1 MRCRKDYTSAARQGG
16 TVLGCAV
23 FVLICVTGGAR
34 AGDYRAFS
42 EAMAEAATS
51 MRGAAFY
58 LRTKNTMM
66 GGFELD
72 GLAVV
77 WADIVKR
84 YAGSPPDIYADEPK
98 WRATLDDV
106 SANLAKARAAAAKGD
121 VAASKGGVEAMR
133 KALAD
138 LRRRNGVYV
147 FEDCV
152 AEMRE
157 AFGRLFVYRRKPP
170 DFSSPEQ
177 VDKVKATAAV
187 AEYVFRRC
195 YDTAPASYRA
205 DEMFQRL
212 FAQSFKDFSE
222 LPGAIKRRNTREL
235 VDLLRQIVSYLH
247 LMFVRFG

>member
-1 MRCRKDYTSAARQGG
+1 VIRRRGSTFTARQLGI
-16 TVLGCAV
+16 VLGCAV
-23 FVLICVTGGAR
+23 FVLTSVTGGTR
-34 AGDYRAFS
+34 AGEYRDFS
-42 EAMAEAATS
+42 DAMTEAATG

-77 WADIVKR
+77 WTAIVKR
-84 YAGSPPDIYADEPK
+84 YAGSPPDIYADDPK
-98 WRATLDDV
+98 WRATLDEV
-106 SANLAKARAAAAKGD
+106 SANLAKARATAAKGD
-121 VAASKGGVEAMR
+121 AAVSKGMVDAMR

-157 AFGRLFVYRRKPP
+157 VFGRLFVYRRKPP
-170 DFSSPEQ
+170 DFGSPEQ
-177 VDKVKATAAV
+177 MDKVKAAAAV

-195 YDTAPASYRA
+195 YYSAPAAYRA

-212 FAQSFKDFSE
+212 FTQSFKEFSE
-222 LPGAIKRRNTREL
+222 LPGAMQRRNTREF
-235 VDLLRQIVSYLH
+235 VDLLRQIVSHLH